1 MRFVSQ
7 PGVVAVQPI
16 DATMRFEVGLLQYT
30 PDTRTTHG
38 PGATLPQGGHQL
50 IKTPARGW
58 AMVRGRLTRCH
69 RHDIETCGGGKSAWA
84 DPGAVH
90 LEGHEDRLEDS

>member
-1 MRFVSQ
+1 MRFGLKVR
-7 PGVVAVQPI
+7 VVTVEPI
-16 DATMRFEVGLLQYT
+16 DTAMRFEVRLRQNA